1 LMLRASRAIPRA
13 TYGKNFL
20 RNASLDPDA
29 RYVDSISY
37 FDEELKRSLLS
48 SCLRGSL
55 NGRDSSAAF
64 RRLLAEPQ
72 SSERLDHL
80 LYLDSKT
87 YLPGDILTKVDRMSM
102 AHSIEAREP
111 LLDHKL
117 IEFVQSVP
125 ASLKLRG
132 SVSKH
137 ILKSA
142 VRGLIPDEIVTR
154 QKQGFGV
161 PIRGWFNN
169 ELRELLYDTL
179 TDSRT
184 RQRGYFNQKAVEE
197 ILDEHRRRRRDNS
210 THLWGLLTLELW
222 HRAFIDR
229 VPDPNFEGAKRIELD
244 RLRVDP
250 AVVAEGYPR

>member
-1 LMLRASRAIPRA
+1 
-13 TYGKNFL
+13 
-20 RNASLDPDA
+20 
-29 RYVDSISY
+29 
-37 FDEELKRSLLS
+37 
-48 SCLRGSL
+48 
-55 NGRDSSAAF
+55 
-64 RRLLAEPQ
+64 
-72 SSERLDHL
+72 
-80 LYLDSKT
+80 
-87 YLPGDILTKVDRMSM
+87 MSM
-102 AHSIEAREP
+102 AHSVEAREP

-117 IEFVQSVP
+117 IEFVQTIP

-142 VRGLIPDEIVTR
+142 VRGLIPDEIINR

-161 PIRGWFNN
+161 PIRRWFNN

-179 TDSRT
+179 TDCRT

-197 ILDEHRRRRRDNS
+197 ILDEHRRGRRDNS

-229 VPDPNFEGAKRIELD
+229 QPEPAFAGAKKLQLNSLALGHR
-244 RLRVDP
+244 
-250 AVVAEGYPR
+250 Y